1 MVSSTELEKVA
12 QWREASEVKKQV
24 WVGILDMLIGDKKEF
39 LIQIHM
45 SHLNIDLKLNS
56 EIWSSD
62 TDLRLLI

>member
-1 MVSSTELEKVA
+1 MVSSTELEKA
-12 QWREASEVKKQV
+12 GEEAS
-24 WVGILDMLIGDKKEF
+24 MLIGDTTEF

-56 EIWSSD
+56 EIWSND